1 MVPILDATKVKHL
14 EIKMRLQLVNSSFN
28 EIARE
33 LGLSHSTVLDVSNS
47 RGVSI
52 RVAQAIA
59 DKIGSSPGELW
70 PGKYPSIKK
79 EQAMT

>member
-1 MVPILDATKVKHL
+1 MVPLLDATKVKHL

-47 RGVSI
+47 RGVSMK
-52 RVAQAIA
+52 VAQAIA
-59 DKIGSSPGELW
+59 NKIGSSPDELW
-70 PGKYPSIKK
+70 PGKYPTIKRRR
-79 EQAMT
+79 AMT